1 MEHKVV
7 DDSLKSI
14 FSITIPMVLSF
25 MSTNLMYTIDKFMLA
40 GYSINAM
47 NAASIAGSFA
57 GIFSFMFTGM
67 TDSAEIFVGQYNGSK
82 QYHKLAD
89 PVWQM
94 IYLALASSLVF
105 VPVAYFSDTI
115 NTLPDYCLKEG
126 LEYQKTLMYFGMI
139 SPIKTALSAF
149 FIGQG
154 KTKIIT
160 LSVVMASVTNIVL
173 DYILI
178 YGIADVIP
186 SMGCVGA
193 AIATVIAEFAQ
204 IVVLVAIFFGKNN
217 RKIYKTFE
225 NRKFNPPLLC
235 DCVRIGFPQM
245 FGNLVSMLAWYSIQS
260 LTAHISKDIATIY
273 NIGITIYIFFIF
285 VGEGMNKAIATIC
298 ANMIGR
304 QDLPA
309 IKKTYRF
316 FVAMSIFCGA
326 VISIPL
332 VFFPE
337 CIFSLLSTLP
347 GNLSILY
354 GDIKIVLCLVTV
366 NVAFETLMLSTWGV
380 LIAGGD
386 TKYAAI
392 VYQICL
398 WLLVVF
404 PTMLLY
410 LLDALYY
417 VPTIYAFM
425 TAWVVAAQICMYK
438 RYKSLKWYNKLG

>member
-1 MEHKVV
+1 
-7 DDSLKSI
+7 
-14 FSITIPMVLSF
+14 
-25 MSTNLMYTIDKFMLA
+25 MYTIDKFMLA
-40 GYSINAM
+40 GYSVNAM
-47 NAASIAGSFA
+47 NAASIAGTFA

-67 TDSAEIFVGQYNGSK
+67 TDSAEIFVGQYNGAR

-105 VPVAYFSDTI
+105 VPIGYFSDSI

-126 LEYQKTLMYFGMI
+126 LEYQKILMYFGMI
-139 SPIKTALSAF
+139 SPLKTAIAAF

-160 LSVVMASVTNIVL
+160 LSVIMAGIINIVL
-173 DYILI
+173 DYVLI
-178 YGIADVIP
+178 YGIDNVIP
-186 SMGCVGA
+186 DMGCVGA
-193 AIATVIAEFAQ
+193 AIATVVAEFFQ
-204 IVVLVAIFFGKNN
+204 IAVLIAIFFGKKN
-217 RKIYKTFE
+217 RKFYQTLE
-225 NRKFNPPLLC
+225 NRKFNPPLFG

-245 FGNLVSMLAWYSIQS
+245 FGNLVSMLAWYAIQII
-260 LTAHISKDIATIY
+260 TAHISKDIATVY

-304 QDLPA
+304 QDLQA
-309 IKKTYRF
+309 IKKTYRI
-316 FVAMSIFCGA
+316 FVAISLFCGV

-337 CIFSLLSTLP
+337 CIFSLLSMLP
-347 GNLSILY
+347 DNLSVLY
-354 GDIKIVLCLVTV
+354 GDIKIVLCFVTV
-366 NVAFETLMLSTWGV
+366 NVAFEMLMLSTWGV

-404 PTMLLY
+404 PTVLLY
-410 LLDALYY
+410 VLDVLYY
-417 VPTIYAFM
+417 VPAVYAFM
-425 TAWVVAAQICMYK
+425 TMWVVAAQICMYR
-438 RYKSLKWYNKLG
+438 RYKSLKWYNRLS